1 MPPLAKPTH
10 GPAGSGLEPYRN
22 VHEALKPLARR
33 GEHVFDEHHNPGLET
48 HFDPPKQSYDPKKM
62 LAATLTTSGGD
73 QVHYSGLRQ
82 HTVREMSLLQ
92 GFDIEYIFPGTKTQ
106 SREAIGNAWGPLVS
120 RPQLLSC
127 AATKEAFDQ
136 GWIDAEDHV
145 DDLYELLESKG
156 LDFPN
161 NEASQTQFKTQYR
174 YISRLKKSV
183 KPNSPLII
191 FGRRKQQQVNTP
203 EENQDDDYPYDFFD
217 VPPRPA
223 RNGQAGFGSQG
234 RQRSRTERDRL
245 QFEEDLENAFIND
258 AYMILD

>member
-1 MPPLAKPTH
+1 
-10 GPAGSGLEPYRN
+10 
-22 VHEALKPLARR
+22 
-33 GEHVFDEHHNPGLET
+33 
-48 HFDPPKQSYDPKKM
+48 M

-73 QVHYSGLRQ
+73 QAHYSGLRQ

-106 SREAIGNAWGPLVS
+106 SREAVGNAWGPMVS

-127 AATKEAFDQ
+127 AATKEAFDH

-161 NEASQTQFKTQYR
+161 SEASQTRFKAQYR

-183 KPNSPLII
+183 KPKIPPII
-191 FGRRKQQQVNTP
+191 FGRRKQQQVSTP

-217 VPPRPA
+217 VPPQSA
-223 RNGQAGFGSQG
+223 RNGQNASGSQG
-234 RQRSRTERDRL
+234 RRPGRTEEERM